1 MLCQYDRKDCLKR
14 NLKMN
19 FVKQKISIYTAS
31 AKLMYFTIQSILVV
45 ASETQSRCNLLLKID
60 KAYCHSPE
68 F

>member
-1 MLCQYDRKDCLKR
+1 
-14 NLKMN
+14 MN

-31 AKLMYFTIQSILVV
+31 AKLRYLTIQSILVV
-45 ASETQSRCNLLLKID
+45 ASETQSHYNLRLMID